1 MEEEYETA
9 AKIAEA
15 GELSAQEDEGSFP
28 LLTGGSAHETLW
40 CHQTWLARDSPMNG
54 CIIGESFGSSINRG
68 CSNSHAL
75 DDQSARGVVHLFL
88 LFIFLLICM
97 QYIYLYIYISI
108 LYPCVSCRWWK
119 VPHVGDGSPGF
130 IDRPVRSRKMGS
142 SGSTCTTSWWLT
154 QLSRE

>member
-1 MEEEYETA
+1 MGGLHTMEEEYETA

-68 CSNSHAL
+68 CSKQPCFGWPECQGGSP
-75 DDQSARGVVHLFL
+75 
-88 LFIFLLICM
+88 FIFIVYFFTYM
-97 QYIYLYIYISI
+97 YAIYIYLYIYISI

-130 IDRPVRSRKMGS
+130 IDRPVRLQQDG
-142 SGSTCTTSWWLT
+142 
-154 QLSRE
+154 

>member
-88 LFIFLLICM
+88 LFIFFTYMYAI
-97 QYIYLYIYISI
+97 YISLYLYIYTI
-108 LYPCVSCRWWK
+108 PMCVLQM
-119 VPHVGDGSPGF
+119 VEN
-130 IDRPVRSRKMGS
+130 
-142 SGSTCTTSWWLT
+142 STCRRWYH
-154 QLSRE
+154 